1 MTSSSSKIPIAGAMV
16 AGKYRIERVI
26 GQGGMGVVVAAMH
39 DELDQ
44 RVAIKFL
51 SSETAKGTEWIT
63 RFAREARTAA
73 KIKNEHAVKVFDVG
87 KLESGVP
94 FMVMEFLE
102 GRNLDEILEERKS
115 LPFEEAAEY
124 VLQACEALAE
134 AHLVGIV
141 HRDLKPANL
150 FVTHRTDGTMCVKIL
165 DFGISK
171 IEENLASGVSITH
184 TTSLVGSP
192 LYMSPERLRGAKD
205 VDRRADIWSL
215 GVLLQEMVTGSTPFV
230 AETIPDIHALVL
242 TSAPIPLRRYCPSAP
257 PALEAI
263 VFKCLEKTVEGRY
276 QNVLEFAKALAE
288 IAPASRG
295 SVDRI
300 SHITVGGSGPRSRV
314 SLAPGQSGSLPP
326 VDPRLVVTA
335 AVDELRDSGRA
346 SSPSHV
352 PPSTGSL
359 PVVSKTGRL
368 TQALKTPRVMVV
380 GGAGVVAVVAIVA
393 FFSMRRHAHVP
404 AATLTNAAMTTQH
417 AEPVLTAHGTTIT
430 NAVIAD
436 ESATADTAPES
447 TGTTAVDPKRAHEP
461 RELVRGRKHGREA
474 GATPSAS
481 VSVAPVAT
489 APPPTPS
496 QEVIDYGGRN

>member
-1 MTSSSSKIPIAGAMV
+1 KAA
-16 AGKYRIERVI
+16 ARI
-26 GQGGMGVVVAAMH
+26 
-39 DELDQ
+39 
-44 RVAIKFL
+44 K
-51 SSETAKGTEWIT
+51 S
-63 RFAREARTAA
+63 
-73 KIKNEHAVKVFDVG
+73 EHAVKVYDVG
-87 KLESGVP
+87 KLETGAP
-94 FMVMEFLE
+94 YMVMEYLE
-102 GRNLDEILEERKS
+102 GRDLQTILNDRRRLPVDE
-115 LPFEEAAEY
+115 AVEY
-124 VLQACEALAE
+124 LLQACEAIAE
-134 AHLVGIV
+134 AHSAGVV

-150 FVTHRTDGTMCVKIL
+150 FVTHRTDGSPCVKIL

-242 TSAPIPLRRYCPSAP
+242 TSPPIPLRRTCPSAP

-263 VFKCLEKTVEGRY
+263 VHKCLEKNLEGRY

-326 VDPRLVVTA
+326 PSSVDQRLVVTA

-352 PPSTGSL
+352 PLSTGSL

-368 TQALKTPRVMVV
+368 TQALKTPRVMLV

-393 FFSMRRHAHVP
+393 FLSMRRHAHVP

-417 AEPVLTAHGTTIT
+417 AEPALTAHATTIT

-436 ESATADTAPES
+436 ESATASTPES
-447 TGTTAVDPKRAHEP
+447 TEAAPVDPKRAHEP

-481 VSVAPVAT
+481 MSVAPVAT
-489 APPPTPS
+489 APPPPS